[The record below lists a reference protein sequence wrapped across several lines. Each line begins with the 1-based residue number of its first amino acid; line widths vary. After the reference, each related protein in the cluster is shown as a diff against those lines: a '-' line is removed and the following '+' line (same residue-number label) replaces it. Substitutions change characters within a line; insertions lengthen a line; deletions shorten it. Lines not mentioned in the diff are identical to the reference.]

1 MTQQTNGQLRSLVER
16 IENLNSEKAEVQG
29 FIGEVFAEAKAQGFD
44 VKVLRKVI
52 ALRKMDAAE
61 REEAEALL
69 DLYLRNLGMQAEL
82 PFEAP
87 SGEPLSES
95 LSEAELNQNDDPS
108 AGPLPEHTE
117 EAA

>member
-44 VKVLRKVI
+44 VKILRKVI
-52 ALRKMDAAE
+52 ALRKLDAAE

-69 DLYLRNLGMQAEL
+69 DLYLRNLGMQFDL
-82 PFEAP
+82 PF
-87 SGEPLSES
+87 EPLSES
-95 LSEAELNQNDDPS
+95 LSESELSQTDEPG
-108 AGPLPEHTE
+108 AGPLPEHTD